1 MSKIFGYYSN
11 DVDRFW
17 YDSSNVKYSECIDHD
32 NAKKTLY
39 VLFNNGKL
47 YKYTDVNVQDYL
59 LFREDASQGKALNK
73 YIKARGYS
81 FECISEINVEKVNE
95 ELSFRNEGGVY
106 LEVSDSKLILYNCK
120 DEILYQSQFD
130 VTENMKEMAEE
141 ILKSIGVKISW
152 ERRTTWAL

>member
-39 VLFNNGKL
+39 ILFNSGKL

-59 LFREDASQGKALNK
+59 LFREDSSQGKALNK
-73 YIKARGYS
+73 YIKARGYQ
-81 FECISEINVEKVNE
+81 FESVGEIDMAKLEE
-95 ELSFRNEGGVY
+95 ELDFRNGGGVY
-106 LEVSDSKLILYNCK
+106 LEVVESKLRMYNCK
-120 DEILYQSQFD
+120 DELLYESPCE
-130 VTENMKEMAEE
+130 VTDEMKDMAEG

-152 ERRTTWAL
+152 ERRTSWAS